1 MDLIG
6 ERRPHVHG
14 GGEQRK
20 RTGGREE
27 EGPLAGLQ
35 PMSILARI
43 PSPPTSMRPVATG
56 FPVHP
61 SRQSSSLLAFTA
73 SSAVQSSASEERRPT
88 PAAWDAILGHAMCG
102 PQCEPCGSSDVCVW
116 LALTSKVMKTT
127 LGQRYSASSVA
138 CSLLPAAP
146 SEIASQSIF
155 QARAAYRLP
164 MCGGT
169 KASEKSSN
177 DGHKCNGQS
186 HLVVT

>member
-1 MDLIG
+1 MLMVVVGTRVDLIG

-35 PMSILARI
+35 PTSILARI

-102 PQCEPCGSSDVCVW
+102 PQLRFVGRLCVARTNQQGDEDYPGSTLFCLLCCVQFAACCTVGDC
-116 LALTSKVMKTT
+116 LAVHISSLCSLQTT
-127 LGQRYSASSVA
+127 YVRWYKGQR
-138 CSLLPAAP
+138 
-146 SEIASQSIF
+146 
-155 QARAAYRLP
+155 
-164 MCGGT
+164 
-169 KASEKSSN
+169 EKL
-177 DGHKCNGQS
+177 QRW
-186 HLVVT
+186 T

>member
-1 MDLIG
+1 MVVVGTRVDLIG

-43 PSPPTSMRPVATG
+43 PSPPTSMRPVSTG

-88 PAAWDAILGHAMCG
+88 LAAYSGGMGCNTWARDVRSAVAVVGRLCVARTNQHGD
-102 PQCEPCGSSDVCVW
+102 EDYRGSTLFCLLCRVQFAACCTIGDCLAVHISSSCSLQTTYVW
-116 LALTSKVMKTT
+116 WYK
-127 LGQRYSASSVA
+127 GQR
-138 CSLLPAAP
+138 
-146 SEIASQSIF
+146 
-155 QARAAYRLP
+155 
-164 MCGGT
+164 
-169 KASEKSSN
+169 EKL
-177 DGHKCNGQS
+177 QQW
-186 HLVVT
+186 T